1 MIVKKKLLL
10 ICFCFIVYLNNICQ
24 AQESYFIKK
33 RPDVEKKLNNKEKNT
48 NLEDA
53 KSINKK
59 PEKKI
64 LEKEIDINSGSKIK
78 KKKETKEKQNE
89 EILIQDNE
97 FRIIYRPKQESLS
110 EKSLI
115 KVMELSN
122 RIKKDSFVTM
132 VSYAS
137 KNNKQGTSDARRLS
151 LSRALEVRRVFIEN
165 EFPATNISVRALGSS
180 ENKEGFTDIIIISVN

>member
-1 MIVKKKLLL
+1 MIVKKKILL
-10 ICFCFIVYLNNICQ
+10 ICFCFIVYLNNICL

-33 RPDVEKKLNNKEKNT
+33 RTDIEKNLTNKDKNT

-59 PEKKI
+59 PVKKI
-64 LEKEIDINSGSKIK
+64 LEKEIDTNSESKIK

-89 EILIQDNE
+89 EILIQENE
-97 FRIIYRPKQESLS
+97 YRIIYRPKQDSLS

-115 KVMELSN
+115 KVIELSN
-122 RIKKDSFVTM
+122 RIKKDSFITM

-165 EFPATNISVRALGSS
+165 EFPATNISVRALGSN

>member
-89 EILIQDNE
+89 EILIQENE

-115 KVMELSN
+115 KVIELSN

-151 LSRALEVRRVFIEN
+151 LSRALEVRRVLIEN
-165 EFPATNISVRALGSS
+165 EFPATNISVRALGSN

>member
-1 MIVKKKLLL
+1 MIVKKKILL
-10 ICFCFIVYLNNICQ
+10 ICFCFIVYLNNICL

-33 RPDVEKKLNNKEKNT
+33 RTDIEKNLTNKDKNT

-59 PEKKI
+59 PVKKI
-64 LEKEIDINSGSKIK
+64 FEKEIDTNSESKIK

-89 EILIQDNE
+89 EILIQENE
-97 FRIIYRPKQESLS
+97 YRIIYRPKQDSLS

-115 KVMELSN
+115 KVIELSN
-122 RIKKDSFVTM
+122 RIKKDSFITM

-137 KNNKQGTSDARRLS
+137 KNNEQGTSDARRLS

-165 EFPATNISVRALGSS
+165 EFPATNISVRALGSN

>member
-1 MIVKKKLLL
+1 MIVKKKILL
-10 ICFCFIVYLNNICQ
+10 ICFCFIVYLNNICL

-33 RPDVEKKLNNKEKNT
+33 RTDIEKNLTNKDKNT

-59 PEKKI
+59 PVKKI
-64 LEKEIDINSGSKIK
+64 LEKEIDTNSESKIK

-89 EILIQDNE
+89 EILIQENE
-97 FRIIYRPKQESLS
+97 YRIIYRPKQDSLS

-115 KVMELSN
+115 KVIELSN
-122 RIKKDSFVTM
+122 RIKKDSFITM

-137 KNNKQGTSDARRLS
+137 KNNEQGTSDARRLS
-151 LSRALEVRRVFIEN
+151 LSRALEVRRVLIEN
-165 EFPATNISVRALGSS
+165 EFPATNISVRALGSN
-180 ENKEGFTDIIIISVN
+180 ENKEGFTDIIIISIN

>member
-115 KVMELSN
+115 KVIELSN

>member
-10 ICFCFIVYLNNICQ
+10 ICFCFIVYLHNICL

-33 RPDVEKKLNNKEKNT
+33 RTDAEKKLNNKEKNS
-48 NLEDA
+48 NLEDT

-59 PEKKI
+59 PVKKK
-64 LEKEIDINSGSKIK
+64 LEKEIDINSESKIK
-78 KKKETKEKQNE
+78 NKKETKEKKNE
-89 EILIQDNE
+89 EILIKENE

-115 KVMELSN
+115 KVIELSG
-122 RIKKDSFVTM
+122 RIKKDSFITM

-165 EFPATNISVRALGSS
+165 EFPATNISVRALGSN

>member
-1 MIVKKKLLL
+1 MIVKKKILL
-10 ICFCFIVYLNNICQ
+10 ICFCFIVYLNNICL

-33 RPDVEKKLNNKEKNT
+33 RTDIEKNLTNKDKNT
-48 NLEDA
+48 NLQDA

-59 PEKKI
+59 PVKKI
-64 LEKEIDINSGSKIK
+64 LEKEIDTNSESKIK

-89 EILIQDNE
+89 EILIQENE
-97 FRIIYRPKQESLS
+97 YRIIYRPKQDSLS

-115 KVMELSN
+115 KVIELSN
-122 RIKKDSFVTM
+122 RIKKDSFITM

-137 KNNKQGTSDARRLS
+137 KNNEQGTSDARRLS
-151 LSRALEVRRVFIEN
+151 LSRALEVRRVLIEN
-165 EFPATNISVRALGSS
+165 EFPATNISVRALGSN

>member
-1 MIVKKKLLL
+1 MIVKKKILL
-10 ICFCFIVYLNNICQ
+10 ICFCFIVYLNNICL

-33 RPDVEKKLNNKEKNT
+33 RTDIEKNLTNKDKNT

-59 PEKKI
+59 PVKKI
-64 LEKEIDINSGSKIK
+64 LEKEIDTNSESKIK

-89 EILIQDNE
+89 EILIQENE
-97 FRIIYRPKQESLS
+97 YRIIYRPKQDSLS

-115 KVMELSN
+115 KVIELSN
-122 RIKKDSFVTM
+122 RIKKDSFITM

-137 KNNKQGTSDARRLS
+137 KNNEQGTSDARRLS
-151 LSRALEVRRVFIEN
+151 LSRALEVRRVLIEN
-165 EFPATNISVRALGSS
+165 EFPATNISVRALGSN

>member
-1 MIVKKKLLL
+1 MIVKKKILL
-10 ICFCFIVYLNNICQ
+10 ICFCFIVYLNNICL

-33 RPDVEKKLNNKEKNT
+33 RTDIEKNLTNKDKNT

-59 PEKKI
+59 PVKKI
-64 LEKEIDINSGSKIK
+64 FEKEIDTNSESKIK

-89 EILIQDNE
+89 EILIQENE
-97 FRIIYRPKQESLS
+97 YRIIYRPKQDSLS

-115 KVMELSN
+115 KVIELSN
-122 RIKKDSFVTM
+122 RIKKDSFITM

-137 KNNKQGTSDARRLS
+137 KNNEQGTSDARRLS
-151 LSRALEVRRVFIEN
+151 LSRALEVRRVLIEN
-165 EFPATNISVRALGSS
+165 EFPATNISVRALGSN

>member
-115 KVMELSN
+115 KVIELSN

-180 ENKEGFTDIIIISVN
+180 ENKEGFTDIIIISIN

>member
-1 MIVKKKLLL
+1 MILKKKLLF
-10 ICFCFIVYLNNICQ
+10 ICFCFIIYLNNICL

-33 RPDVEKKLNNKEKNT
+33 RTDVEKNLNNKEKNT
-48 NLEDA
+48 NLEDT
-53 KSINKK
+53 KSIKK
-59 PEKKI
+59 NPAKKK
-64 LEKEIDINSGSKIK
+64 LEKEIDFNSESKIK
-78 KKKETKEKQNE
+78 KKKETKENKNQ
-89 EILIQDNE
+89 EILIQEDE

-115 KVMELSN
+115 KVIELSN
-122 RIKKDSFVTM
+122 SIKKDSFITM

-165 EFPATNISVRALGSS
+165 EFPATNISVRALGSN